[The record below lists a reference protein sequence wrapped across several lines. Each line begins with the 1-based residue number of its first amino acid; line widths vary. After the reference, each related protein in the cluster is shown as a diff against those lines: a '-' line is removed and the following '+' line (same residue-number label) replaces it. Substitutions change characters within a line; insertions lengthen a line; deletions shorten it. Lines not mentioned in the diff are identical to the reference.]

1 MAKFISH
8 LAEWLIWEQQ
18 KILKVNEDTDLLE
31 LSCTVDGRVKFMK
44 TTLGNSLTSSSKWYC
59 KTQEFHFQVRT
70 SKKRVSMFTKV
81 HVYECT
87 CICCTN
93 SNIQNFGRQ
102 VNKYFSL
109 AVVIWKKLENPSRLL
124 IMFPDV
130 GARYIGE
137 FVLLKKTDLKIYD
150 LYTFPLAC

>member
-1 MAKFISH
+1 
-8 LAEWLIWEQQ
+8 
-18 KILKVNEDTDLLE
+18 
-31 LSCTVDGRVKFMK
+31 
-44 TTLGNSLTSSSKWYC
+44 
-59 KTQEFHFQVRT
+59 
-70 SKKRVSMFTKV
+70 MFTKV

-87 CICCTN
+87 CICCTK

-150 LYTFPLAC
+150 LYTFPLVC